1 MEDMANYLQALS
13 DSLDK
18 KIGILDRLAIL
29 TDEQRNIATA
39 QTFDD
44 EEFQKTLDEK
54 EELIGE
60 LTRLDT
66 GFQILYDNI
75 KAGLDKNREMYK
87 NEIQAVQSRI
97 KKILDKNTALQV
109 AENNNRNLISKRFTE
124 LKREVHQVRKSRD
137 TAANY
142 YKTMNNITAEPYF
155 MDQKK

>member
-1 MEDMANYLQALS
+1 MEDMANYLQALT

-18 KIGILDRLAIL
+18 KIEILDGLASL
-29 TDEQRNIATA
+29 TDKQRNIATA

-44 EEFQKTLDEK
+44 EEFQKTLDAKEGLIEK
-54 EELIGE
+54 
-60 LTRLDT
+60 LTQLDT

-75 KAGLDKNREMYK
+75 KAGLDANKDKYK
-87 NEIQAVQSRI
+87 TEIQAIQSRI
-97 KKILDKNTALQV
+97 RMILDKNAALQV

-124 LKREVHQVRKSRD
+124 LKREVHQIKKSRD

>member
-54 EELIGE
+54 EELIGK

-87 NEIQAVQSRI
+87 NDIHAVQSRI
-97 KKILDKNTALQV
+97 KKILDKN
-109 AENNNRNLISKRFTE
+109 
-124 LKREVHQVRKSRD
+124 
-137 TAANY
+137 
-142 YKTMNNITAEPYF
+142 
-155 MDQKK
+155 

>member
-54 EELIGE
+54 EELIDQ

-87 NEIQAVQSRI
+87 N
-97 KKILDKNTALQV
+97 KNILDKNAALQV
-109 AENNNRNLISKRFTE
+109 AENNKRNLISKRFTE
-124 LKREVHQVRKSRD
+124 LKREVHQGRKSRD

>member
-87 NEIQAVQSRI
+87 NEIQAVQ
-97 KKILDKNTALQV
+97 NAALQV

>member
-1 MEDMANYLQALS
+1 MEDMANYLQALT

-18 KIGILDRLAIL
+18 KIEILDGLASL
-29 TDEQRNIATA
+29 TDKQRNIATA

-44 EEFQKTLDEK
+44 EEFQKTLDAK
-54 EELIGE
+54 EGLIE
-60 LTRLDT
+60 QLTKLDT

-75 KAGLDKNREMYK
+75 KAGLDANKDKYK
-87 NEIQAVQSRI
+87 TEIQAIQSRI
-97 KKILDKNTALQV
+97 RMILDKNAALQV

-124 LKREVHQVRKSRD
+124 LKREVHQIKKSRD